1 MNRQSLSMKP
11 GRRAIRDYNS
21 QMNSALKRGMEE
33 GFSQGE
39 KQGKAE
45 LIRTMHQNGAE
56 PELIARLTGL
66 SLSEIQQIL

>member
-1 MNRQSLSMKP
+1 
-11 GRRAIRDYNS
+11 
-21 QMNSALKRGMEE
+21 MNSALKRGMEE
-33 GFSQGE
+33 GISQGE

>member
-1 MNRQSLSMKP
+1 
-11 GRRAIRDYNS
+11 
-21 QMNSALKRGMEE
+21 MNSALKRGMEE